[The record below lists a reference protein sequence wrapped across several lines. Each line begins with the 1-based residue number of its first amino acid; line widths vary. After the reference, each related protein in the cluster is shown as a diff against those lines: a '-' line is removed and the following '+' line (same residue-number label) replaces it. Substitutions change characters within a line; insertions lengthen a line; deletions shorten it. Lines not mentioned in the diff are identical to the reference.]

1 MSDRSFVWQFSPA
14 LRPFL
19 QTVVISMVSY
29 GEMYGKHQTGL
40 GGSRYASS
48 EIASCC
54 GSSRRAPLPG
64 LAALSLLTSA
74 KYVIDPEL
82 RGAQFERITQNL
94 DMDFWKSFWNLT
106 ESGLLTVGVLRRAPA
121 HLHTDTVLSLYVA
134 LQGFSRMASSP
145 VQVNLTL
152 ALPPVALLMPL
163 AADPRLTTTVSP
175 PVAHW
180 GPGPVHVRLISC
192 ELREGQVSLR
202 MRGLV
207 HVLLV

>member
-106 ESGLLTVGVLRRAPA
+106 ESGLLTVGVLRHAPA
-121 HLHTDTVLSLYVA
+121 HLHTDTVLSLCTW
-134 LQGFSRMASSP
+134 LCRASAEWPPAPCRSTSP
-145 VQVNLTL
+145 LRCLLWRCSCRWQQT
-152 ALPPVALLMPL
+152 PV
-163 AADPRLTTTVSP
+163 
-175 PVAHW
+175 
-180 GPGPVHVRLISC
+180 
-192 ELREGQVSLR
+192 
-202 MRGLV
+202 
-207 HVLLV
+207 